1 MNKIFCCILILI
13 TQYTLGA
20 KVKVIRVIDGD
31 TFEIETREKV
41 RLIGVNAPE
50 VTDLFGEESKNY
62 LTEIIDNKYVELK
75 TDNFSR
81 DRDQYNRLLRYIVI
95 NNIDI
100 NKKMISD
107 GYAFAYL
114 KYKFDKSIEYK
125 NAQIKAR
132 ELSKGIWCNEI
143 KKSTEKLNYEALNIN
158 KSIVMPKKAYAV
170 IFLLI
175 LLIIIGVYHKFF

>member
-1 MNKIFCCILILI
+1 
-13 TQYTLGA
+13 
-20 KVKVIRVIDGD
+20 
-31 TFEIETREKV
+31 
-41 RLIGVNAPE
+41 
-50 VTDLFGEESKNY
+50 
-62 LTEIIDNKYVELK
+62 
-75 TDNFSR
+75 
-81 DRDQYNRLLRYIVI
+81 
-95 NNIDI
+95 
-100 NKKMISD
+100 MISD